1 MAAVKPCEVKAPS
14 WAASSFAL
22 FIVVMVI
29 FTFTTPT
36 IFFATAN
43 AQRPLESSSSSSS
56 SYNRSYSTY
65 SSSPNISP
73 SSIPNSR
80 FRSLECRSD
89 VLPQRADIVP
99 HGVVFSGTVT
109 EVRQD
114 GGQST
119 GSDHEYSA
127 TVLVRRVFFGP
138 RSLRRSHVTVAGF
151 GDRARNWCHANVRC
165 GDSWIF
171 VLVPITFPDYFR
183 LNASLVRMNLH
194 ALERMEGI
202 IADEPYRRLTSVEEY
217 PCEKKYCKNNANCLE
232 DKYSPD
238 GTKCECLN
246 YCKPNYAPVLAS
258 NNETYSNECEV
269 RLKSCYAAKN
279 WFLKSSSSPCASSSS
294 SSSYGRSPPSAS
306 SSSSSPPP
314 SSSSGRNTATH
325 YSSSYS
331 PSSPPG
337 GGSSSYSYSYR
348 SSSSD
353 SRSPGSS
360 PTSYTSSSS
369 SSSSLPIPPYSP
381 HRDHHHHNLLNRP
394 DTSRTYSRT
403 VTTNTITRTLSS

>member
-1 MAAVKPCEVKAPS
+1 MAAVKPCAKVSS
-14 WAASSFAL
+14 WVASTFAL
-22 FIVVMVI
+22 FIVITIV

-56 SYNRSYSTY
+56 YNRSYSTY
-65 SSSPNISP
+65 NSPSISP

-127 TVLVRRVFFGP
+127 TVLVKRVFFGP

-202 IADEPYRRLTSVEEY
+202 IADEPYRRLTSVEECKCEDFKLKSFREWMTDLTTFLPLNQLLPKSFAD

-246 YCKPNYAPVLAS
+246 YCKPNYAPVLGMK
-258 NNETYSNECEV
+258 TV
-269 RLKSCYAAKN
+269 LITTTAKN
-279 WFLKSSSSPCASSSS
+279 RFH
-294 SSSYGRSPPSAS
+294 SA
-306 SSSSSPPP
+306 
-314 SSSSGRNTATH
+314 
-325 YSSSYS
+325 
-331 PSSPPG
+331 
-337 GGSSSYSYSYR
+337 
-348 SSSSD
+348 
-353 SRSPGSS
+353 
-360 PTSYTSSSS
+360 
-369 SSSSLPIPPYSP
+369 LVI
-381 HRDHHHHNLLNRP
+381 
-394 DTSRTYSRT
+394 
-403 VTTNTITRTLSS
+403 